1 MLGTR
6 CAKLVGRHAERRGG
20 TINVELLT
28 LEQILGDQEDPRELL
43 TLERILGD
51 QEGPR
56 VATRVDV
63 VNGPG
68 TRPRAMSVAQE
79 HIATTK
85 TSSGSPGAR

>member
-20 TINVELLT
+20 TIDVELLT
-28 LEQILGDQEDPRELL
+28 LEQILGDQE
-43 TLERILGD
+43 
-51 QEGPR
+51 GPR
-56 VATRVDV
+56 VAIRVDV